1 MTPVLATA
9 AGLALAHAI
18 ADFHL
23 QPDRWIATKS
33 QPLTLLK
40 HAAVVLALSLALL
53 GTLHWAVFALALA
66 HLAIDA
72 AKAHLG
78 GDGPAPFLLDQAA
91 HAATIATVAL
101 AFPALWAAGL
111 WPALLPAE
119 IAEAAPRFFLGLAGF
134 IATTQAGGYAVGLLM
149 KPYRGPGIGLPDGLP
164 EAGRTIGWLERAL
177 IFLMVMMGQ
186 PTAIGFLIAA
196 KSILRFDVASKGRDG
211 DAAERA
217 RSQGAGEYV
226 IIGTLASFGWA
237 LAASYA
243 TLRLLEIAAATP

>member
-1 MTPVLATA
+1 MTPALATA

-40 HAAVVLALSLALL
+40 HAAVVLALSLAAL
-53 GTLHWAVFALALA
+53 GTLHWAIFALALA
-66 HLAIDA
+66 HLVIDA
-72 AKAHLG
+72 AKVRLG

-91 HAATIATVAL
+91 HAATVTAVAL
-101 AFPALWAAGL
+101 AFPTLWTTGI
-111 WPALLPAE
+111 WPQILPPA
-119 IAEAAPRFFLGLAGF
+119 IAETAPKFFLGLAGF
-134 IATTQAGGYAVGLLM
+134 IVTTQAGGYAVGLLM

-177 IFLMVMMGQ
+177 IFLMVMMGE
-186 PTAIGFLIAA
+186 PAAIGFLIAA
-196 KSILRFDVASKGRDG
+196 KSILRFDVATKGRDG
-211 DAAERA
+211 GAAERT
-217 RSQGAGEYV
+217 RSQEAGEYV